1 MRSRIRRSGAVA
13 ILVFF
18 STTLCAQDEKVGMQD
33 IRKCRQ
39 ISEAEARL
47 ACYDR
52 LGEPATS
59 GPGTTAAEQPAQEAP
74 GTVHEDVTGHG
85 PGYRELTEDV
95 GLPKAIRD
103 DQVILATVS
112 RCGEANNRR
121 FYFYFD
127 NGQIWKYVGGRKLR
141 IRDCSKPATLREDRF
156 GFTLQLDGDARSM
169 RVERV
174 K

>member
-1 MRSRIRRSGAVA
+1 MTSRFGRGGAVA

-18 STTLCAQDEKVGMQD
+18 STTLCAQEQNIGMREIQ
-33 IRKCRQ
+33 KCRQ
-39 ISEAEARL
+39 IPEAEMRL

-52 LGEPATS
+52 LGDPA
-59 GPGTTAAEQPAQEAP
+59 AQQPAQEKP
-74 GTVHEDVTGHG
+74 GAIDENVTEDD
-85 PGYRELTEDV
+85 PSYRELTDDV
-95 GLPKAIRD
+95 GLPKEIKD
-103 DQVILATVS
+103 DQVILASFS
-112 RCGEANNRR
+112 RCGEANNRK

-156 GFTLQLDGDARSM
+156 GFTLQLDGDSRSM